1 MCPQALT
8 KHMVFSRL
16 PDMLALVWAML
27 MTSLLLGFFHSN
39 GFDDPYITYRYAV
52 NIAEGTGFVYN
63 AGERLLSTTTPL
75 YALMLAVPHW
85 VGLDVPL
92 VSTIIGCVCLGL
104 GGLIFWRIGH
114 VWQTPLIGVVG
125 LVLYPTFPLLINTLG
140 SETIVYTTLI
150 LAGMLACVQA
160 HYDRTAVLFAV
171 ATLIRADAVLA
182 VGVAVLYVCFTASR
196 QDAKEIKK
204 EHARDIQHTNAKALY
219 VGLLKAFVVY
229 VAILLPWFAFAWL
242 YFGAPFPVTLAAKQQ
257 QGIMLISDSFQKG
270 FVMMAKQYWHNPFRQ
285 VQMVLAGVGVL
296 ALFTYQRHWVLIVGW
311 NVVYF
316 IAYSMLGVTR
326 YFWYYGPLVA
336 GFVALVA
343 LGAET
348 LYRLLKH
355 VGGQRIAYATV
366 AVLVPVVL
374 VPHIQGW
381 SFLHNHRDSRMVIYR
396 DVGVWLH
403 NHTPPNA
410 RVGTLEVG
418 IIGYYAQRPMVDF
431 AGLIQPETAW
441 QITPTTTYGD
451 LARWSFM
458 RFHPDYLVLQDGAL
472 PELEQEASFQRA
484 CQPVKTFVR
493 AEYASR
499 LVVYACDGATSS

>member
-1 MCPQALT
+1 M
-8 KHMVFSRL
+8 HISRL
-16 PDMLALVWAML
+16 PDTLAIAWAMFI
-27 MTSLLLGFFHSN
+27 TSLLLGFFHSS

-75 YALMLAVPHW
+75 YALILAIPHL

-92 VSTIIGCVCLGL
+92 VSNIIGCVCLGL
-104 GGLIFWRIGH
+104 GGLMFWRLGQ
-114 VWQTPLIGVVG
+114 VWQAPIIGVVG

-160 HYDRTAVLFAV
+160 HYNRTAALFAV

-182 VGVAVLYVCFTASR
+182 VGVAGLYVFGTASRKDTQNTDAKVLYVRLF
-196 QDAKEIKK
+196 
-204 EHARDIQHTNAKALY
+204 
-219 VGLLKAFVVY
+219 KAFVVY
-229 VAILLPWFAFAWL
+229 VSILLPWFVFAWL

-257 QGIMLISDSFQKG
+257 QGIMLISDSFQEG
-270 FVMMAKQYWHNPFRQ
+270 FVMMAKQYWLNPFRQ
-285 VQMVLAGVGVL
+285 VQIVLGGVGVL
-296 ALFTYQRHWVLIVGW
+296 TLLIYQRHWVLIVGW

-316 IAYSMLGVTR
+316 VAYSMLGVTR

-348 LYRLLKH
+348 VYRLLKRF
-355 VGGQRIAYATV
+355 GGQGVAYATV
-366 AVLVPVVL
+366 GVLVPVLL
-374 VPHIQGW
+374 VPHMQGMA
-381 SFLHNHRDSRMVIYR
+381 FLHNHRDSRMVIYR
-396 DVGVWLH
+396 EVGMWLH
-403 NHTPPNA
+403 DNTPPNA
-410 RVGTLEVG
+410 SVGTLEVG

-441 QITPTTTYGD
+441 QITPTTTYGE

-484 CQPVKTFVR
+484 CQPVKTFAQ

-499 LVVYACDGATSS
+499 LVVYACDGATGS